1 MLTKAMNLTE
11 EVWQEKLD
19 EALHNAQLH
28 ERSDVAEYISL
39 KASNDA
45 IRARSV
51 KWLLETVSEIVF
63 AFNTRGARIK
73 LEQTDNHRFSLQK
86 AHLTGSRLK
95 LQYGIR
101 CLTLEAGWTRNPGDG
116 FMRGGA
122 LVFARIS
129 HFGFPKE
136 AEELVL
142 LKYENQPQ
150 WFSVDGEFH
159 RISFDVRSLKKHF
172 EVFLGD

>member
-1 MLTKAMNLTE
+1 MNLTE
-11 EVWQEKLD
+11 EVWQEKLN
-19 EALHNAQLH
+19 EALLNAQLS

-39 KASNDA
+39 KASNDL
-45 IRARSV
+45 IREKSV
-51 KWLLETVSEIVF
+51 TWLFETVSEIVF
-63 AFNTRGARIK
+63 AFNARGARIK
-73 LEQTDNHRFSLQK
+73 LEQADNHRFFHQK

-95 LQYGIR
+95 LQHGIR
-101 CLTLEAGWTRNPGDG
+101 CLTLEAGWTQQPGDG

-142 LKYENQPQ
+142 LRYEDQPQ

-159 RISFDVRSLKKHF
+159 RISFDIRSLRRHF